1 MTHNTAFTNFYAT
14 LQEIGRA
21 LSRAARYGADAVATM
36 SWPAL
41 AVACLLIA
49 FAVTILPLALFL
61 FVTFMLIKLIASSL
75 AERRER
81 GAPTPY
87 RATDDKEL

>member
-1 MTHNTAFTNFYAT
+1 MTQNTAFNDFTAT

-21 LSRAARYGADAVATM
+21 LGRAARYGAAAVATM

-41 AVACLLIA
+41 AVTCLLIA

-61 FVTFMLIKLIASSL
+61 FVMFMLIKVIFSAI
-75 AERRER
+75 AERKER

-87 RATDDKEL
+87 HPSGDKDL